1 MIGQAQSF
9 QVDQF
14 QDGELYLKEI
24 KFGTSMLQNDFFRPF
39 EEDSKEN
46 QKQYGGEVLIKI

>member
-1 MIGQAQSF
+1 MIGQTQSF

-24 KFGTSMLQNDFFRPF
+24 KFGTSLLQNDIFTPF
-39 EEDSKEN
+39 EEDSKAN
-46 QKQYGGEVLIKI
+46 